1 MGVLMSAKIINS
13 NTELNDLVHGAVVVL
28 GPTSKLGDIGK
39 SVGLEDMP
47 SPLAIQKIGEDWF
60 AAGSSQPT
68 PVENFTNAES
78 WPALVVF
85 EVA

>member
-1 MGVLMSAKIINS
+1 MGVKTINS
-13 NTELNDLVHGAVVVL
+13 NAELNNLVHGAVVVL

-68 PVENFTNAES
+68 PVENFTSTES